1 MKHSSADI
9 DYLLSPVAVRER
21 SKALY
26 EQALQGRTNFKVNL
40 EFLPEVSKYVLEVTR
55 SNYPDLQIPFHS
67 RFGHFQAGKVDRLK
81 FLNEKIAE
89 LDEIERARVK
99 VDLAI
104 VSVLLDAGAG
114 MAWKYKDQLSGG
126 KEYSKS
132 EGLAI
137 ASLDLFLKGA
147 FHSEGKPAADAKGL
161 QAFTKEKLEAGFQV
175 TAENPLLGIE
185 GRVALLN
192 TLGKTFEGSRPGAL
206 VDEWLKQA
214 KLSSDGKTL
223 KASAILNLILRKLG
237 PIWPGRISLGGVNL
251 GDVWSHSLLGT
262 KDDIKSLVPFHK
274 LSQWM
279 SYSLMEPLMECG
291 LNIIL
296 LDELTG
302 LPEYRNGGL
311 LLDTRLIE
319 LRDLKLAEKEHTP
332 DSELIIEWRALTV
345 TLLDQIG
352 DEVRRLLNK
361 TAVELPLVKVLEG
374 GTWHAGRKIA
384 AKLRTDGGPPLKIK
398 SDGTVF

>member
-1 MKHSSADI
+1 MKFTPADI
-9 DYLLSPVAVRER
+9 DYLLSPLAVRER
-21 SKALY
+21 SRKLFDFAIS
-26 EQALQGRTNFKVNL
+26 GKTHFKINL
-40 EFLPEVSKYVLEVTR
+40 EKLPEVSKYVLEVTHA
-55 SNYPDLQIPFHS
+55 NYPDLQIPFHS

-81 FLNEKIAE
+81 VLNEKIAH

-114 MAWKYKDQLSGG
+114 MAWKYQDSLSGG
-126 KEYSKS
+126 AFSKS

-137 ASLDLFLKGA
+137 ASLDLFLKGV
-147 FHSEGKPAADAKGL
+147 FHSEGKLGADSKGL
-161 QAFTKEKLEAGFQV
+161 QNFTRAKLEAGFQV
-175 TAENPLLGIE
+175 SAQNPLLGID
-185 GRVALLN
+185 GRVQLLN
-192 TLGKTFEGSRPGAL
+192 TLGATFEGSRPGAL
-206 VDEWLKQA
+206 VDDWVKLA
-214 KLSSDGKTL
+214 KASSDGRTL
-223 KASAILNLILRKLG
+223 KAAHILNVILRRLG
-237 PIWPGRISLGGVNL
+237 PIWPGRINLGGVNL
-251 GDVWSHSLLGT
+251 GDVWPHSLLGDLGT
-262 KDDIKSLVPFHK
+262 TQCLVPFHK

-291 LNIIL
+291 LNIIS

-311 LLDTRLIE
+311 LLDLKLIE
-319 LRDLKLAEKEHTP
+319 LRDPKLTEVEHAP

-352 DEVRRLLNK
+352 DEVRKLLNK
-361 TAVELPLVKVLEG
+361 DSKDLPLVKILEG

-384 AKLRTDGGPPLKIK
+384 AALRTDGGPPLKIK